1 MKKVV
6 VVAILAF
13 LVMAAIIT
21 MGAVVTQRS
30 LAESDRTIERID
42 RILDKYGK

>member
-1 MKKVV
+1 MKKTLIIAV
-6 VVAILAF
+6 LAL

-42 RILDKYGK
+42 RIWEKYGK